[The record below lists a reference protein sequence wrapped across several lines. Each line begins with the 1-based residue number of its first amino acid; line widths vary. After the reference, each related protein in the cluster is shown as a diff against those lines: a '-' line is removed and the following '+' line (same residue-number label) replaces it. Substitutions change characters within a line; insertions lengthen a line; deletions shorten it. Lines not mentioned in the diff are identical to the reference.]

1 MEFQE
6 FNVMTVGLEHGS
18 SNLVEA
24 SAGTGKT
31 YSIAILVLR
40 LLIEKKIPIQEILM
54 VTFTTAAVAELQE
67 RIRKF
72 IRDAHR
78 YCLGGEIEDQ
88 RIKEIVDQAD
98 RDEVKRLLNSALI
111 NLDEIS
117 VFTIHSFCQQ
127 TLNEF
132 AFETGQL
139 FSAELTSD
147 DTEIIEKEIQD
158 FWRKHVTTIR
168 EDFLVELS
176 SSGMS
181 RENIAKHLKNHLSG
195 KKFFFYDENLKYE
208 LDGEKQE
215 ELLDEINLANEKLK
229 AENAKLTEFVESHK
243 NDFSDR
249 CEGNLPEPFQAKKG
263 DFTNAKKHI
272 KEHIHDTDK
281 FIEKIIEKSGSAYIQ
296 NIFPDLLDELENVGV
311 AETEVENRKN
321 DSLNYLYSFAIQEIS
336 NGIRRF
342 KTNHNLMTFDDLI
355 SNLNRALNE
364 RENEKLEK
372 LLQAKYKAVFI
383 DEFQDTDRQQYGIF
397 KKAFQGNSILF
408 YIGDPKQSIYAWRK
422 ADIATY
428 FEARNDVENVFTMN
442 VNYRSTEGMVNALNQ
457 FFQPEEGFDVF
468 AYGEQENR
476 IEYHNVESKGKSTGL
491 YFGNSEAIPM
501 TITTK
506 SNKGDIIHDTAL
518 GILDLLNNSDYQFVD
533 QKTGQSRKVK
543 TSDIGVLVRAK
554 KDGDAI
560 KKELAKYSIPAVSV
574 TEAKI
579 LKSPEA
585 RDLCYIL
592 QAIDN
597 NTASNVNRALLTVFI
612 NSNKEQ
618 IQKLDDEKVIE
629 KFKTFKE
636 LWQRQGV
643 YAMMMN
649 FISEFQI
656 RENALAGKLKDSE
669 RNITNLYHLLELL
682 YKTESRQKM
691 NPTEL
696 IDWLKINMSLDDN
709 MEDEWIQR
717 IESDEEAVKI
727 ATIHSSKGL
736 EYNIVF
742 VPFLDLNIW
751 KKDNPVV
758 SFRDD
763 DGNYKSA
770 PLDQLP
776 PDKQQIY
783 DVESLQ
789 ENRRLIYVALTR
801 SVYKCFV
808 FTSTWSGYNDS
819 ALKPFVKNRVYN
831 ELIAEWDAESIDS
844 NQRYEPS
851 QQLEQIILK
860 PEYFHLSHKSWQRM
874 SYSGLAAEK
883 EWIPKDQFLDG
894 DYDYDRFVFSRL
906 GKGARTGTL
915 LHGILEKIDFSQS
928 GDQWIYTL
936 KRELEGYKSEN
947 ASDYDEFSQ
956 MLIRLLEQVLNA
968 ELPAADNHFKLS
980 EVNRANCLHELEF
993 DFPVPEFLPK
1003 ELNQVLPDNR
1013 IMISDRYQSQIEGLM
1028 TGFVDLFFQ
1037 HNGKYYVLDW
1047 KSNYLGPGVDDY
1059 SPENLDKAMT
1069 ENNYHLQYM
1078 IYSLAVKK
1086 YLQSRL
1092 GDSFDFDRDFGGVY
1106 YLFLRGMREGTSNGV
1121 FYKKVSSGE
1130 LMKLE
1135 ELISVSV

>member
-6 FNVMTVGLEHGS
+6 FEVRTVSLKDGS

-40 LLIEKKIPIQEILM
+40 LLVEKKMPIQEILM

-72 IRDAHR
+72 IREAHR
-78 YCLGGEIEDQ
+78 YCLGEEIGDQ
-88 RIKEIVDQAD
+88 LIKSIVDQAD
-98 RDEVKRLLNSALI
+98 REEVIQLLNSALI

-139 FSAELTSD
+139 FSAELISD

-158 FWRKHVTTIR
+158 FWRKHITTIR
-168 EDFLVELS
+168 EDFLVVLS
-176 SSGMS
+176 DSGLS
-181 RENIAKHLKNHLSG
+181 HDNIAKHLKNHLSG
-195 KKFFFYDENLKYE
+195 KKFFFYDEESEYVF
-208 LDGEKQE
+208 DEKKQQE
-215 ELLDEINLANEKLK
+215 
-229 AENAKLTEFVESHK
+229 
-243 NDFSDR
+243 
-249 CEGNLPEPFQAKKG
+249 
-263 DFTNAKKHI
+263 
-272 KEHIHDTDK
+272 
-281 FIEKIIEKSGSAYIQ
+281 FIEKINERSENVESVKSLIFEEIQ
-296 NIFPDLLDELENVGV
+296 NQKEQFLIELDAQQYARKYFLPLIDSSEDLINKVREILNK
-311 AETEVENRKN
+311 NRKDGKSKYVQN
-321 DSLNYLYSFAIQEIS
+321 FPKLINWVDEIDQSLTDFSDSILESLNYLYSFAIQEIS

-355 SNLNRALNE
+355 SNLNRALND
-364 RENEKLEK
+364 RENSKLEQ
-372 LLQAKYKAVFI
+372 LLQTKYKAVFI

-442 VNYRSTEGMVNALNQ
+442 MNFRSTEGMVNALNQ

-476 IEYHNVESKGKSTGL
+476 IEYHNVESKGKSTRL
-491 YFGNSEAIPM
+491 YFGNSEAVPM

-506 SNKGDIIHDTAL
+506 PNKGDIIHDTAL
-518 GILDLLNNSDYQFVD
+518 GILDLLNNSDYQFID
-533 QKTGQSRKVK
+533 NESGEKRKVK

-560 KKELAKYSIPAVSV
+560 KKELAKYGIPAVSV
-574 TEAKI
+574 TESKI

-585 RDLCYIL
+585 QDLCYIL
-592 QAIDN
+592 QAIDK
-597 NTASNVNRALLTVFI
+597 NTASNVNRALFTVFI
-612 NSNKEQ
+612 NSNKEK
-618 IQKLDDEKVIE
+618 IQKLDGEKVIE

-636 LWQRQGV
+636 LWQTQGV

-656 RENALAGKLKDSE
+656 KENALAGKLKDSE

-682 YKTESRQKM
+682 YKTENRQKM

-696 IDWLKINMSLDDN
+696 IDWLKINMSLDSN
-709 MEDEWIQR
+709 AEDEWIQR
-717 IESDEEAVKI
+717 IESDEESVKI

-742 VPFLDLNIW
+742 APFLDLTIRN
-751 KKDNPVV
+751 NGNSVV

-763 DGNYKSA
+763 GGHYKSA

-776 PDKQQIY
+776 VEKQRMC

-808 FTSTWSGYNDS
+808 FTSTWSGFNDS
-819 ALKPFVKNRVYN
+819 ALKPFVKNREYN
-831 ELIAEWDAESIDS
+831 ELISEWDAESIDS
-844 NQRYEPS
+844 KQKYVPS
-851 QQLEQIILK
+851 QNLEQIIIRPDHFYLG
-860 PEYFHLSHKSWQRM
+860 HKSWQRM
-874 SYSGLAAEK
+874 SYSGLAAK
-883 EWIPKDQFLDG
+883 KDWIPKDQFLESDN
-894 DYDYDRFVFSRL
+894 DYDRFVFSRL

-915 LHGILEKIDFSQS
+915 LHGIFEKIDFSQS
-928 GDQWIYTL
+928 DEQWNNTL

-947 ASDYDEFSQ
+947 ASDYNEFSQ
-956 MLIRLLEQVLNA
+956 MLIRLLNQVLNA
-968 ELPAADNHFKLS
+968 DLPAAGSSFKLS
-980 EVNRANCLHELEF
+980 EVRRSDCLHELEF
-993 DFPVPEFLPK
+993 DFPVFEFMPK
-1003 ELNQVLPDNR
+1003 ELNQILPDNR
-1013 IMISDRYQSQIEGLM
+1013 ITVSDRYQSQIEGLM
-1028 TGFVDLFFQ
+1028 TGFVDLFFE
-1037 HNGKYYVLDW
+1037 HSGKYYVLDW
-1047 KSNYLGPGVDDY
+1047 KSNYLGPNVEDY
-1059 SPENLDKAMT
+1059 LAENLDKVMT
-1069 ENNYHLQYM
+1069 ENNYHLQYL
-1078 IYSLAVKK
+1078 IYSLAIKK
-1086 YLQSRL
+1086 YLKSRL
-1092 GDSFDFDRDFGGVY
+1092 GGDFDFDRDFGGVF

-1121 FYKKVSSGE
+1121 FYKKVSSEE
-1130 LMKLE
+1130 LTRLE
-1135 ELISVSV
+1135 ELISVGV

>member
-40 LLIEKKIPIQEILM
+40 LLIEKEIPIKEILM

-78 YCLGGEIEDQ
+78 YCLGEEIEDQ

-176 SSGMS
+176 CSGLS

-195 KKFFFYDENLKYE
+195 KKFFFYDESLKYE
-208 LDGEKQE
+208 LDEERQE
-215 ELLDEINLANEKLK
+215 ELLDEVNSAKENYNLLNEEVLVTIANEK
-229 AENAKLTEFVESHK
+229 E
-243 NDFSDR
+243 
-249 CEGNLPEPFQAKKG
+249 Q
-263 DFTNAKKHI
+263 I
-272 KEHIHDTDK
+272 KEICSRVSKVKEHFGALIDNPKSFLATLEQRIKEGRKYAIDN
-281 FIEKIIEKSGSAYIQ
+281 FPFIIEKINQRNEAKEVY
-296 NIFPDLLDELENVGV
+296 DL
-311 AETEVENRKN
+311 EVNN
-321 DSLNYLYSFAIQEIS
+321 SLNYLYSFAIQEIS

-364 RENEKLEK
+364 RDNPKLEQ
-372 LLQAKYKAVFI
+372 LLQTKYKAVFI

-442 VNYRSTEGMVNALNQ
+442 VNYRSTKGMVNALNQ

-491 YFGNSEAIPM
+491 YFENSETVPM

-506 SNKGDIIHDTAL
+506 SNKNQIIHDTAL
-518 GILDLLNNSDYQFVD
+518 GILDLLNNSDYQFID

-560 KKELAKYSIPAVSV
+560 KKELAKYGIPAVSV

-629 KFKTFKE
+629 KFKAFKE

-656 RENALAGKLKDSE
+656 KENALAGKLKDSE

-742 VPFLDLNIW
+742 APFLDLSVW
-751 KKDNPVV
+751 KRDNPVV

-770 PLDQLP
+770 PPDQLP

-808 FTSTWSGYNDS
+808 FTSTGAKADS
-819 ALKPFVKNRVYN
+819 ALKPFVKKPIYN
-831 ELIAEWDAESIDS
+831 ELIAEWGAESVDPT
-844 NQRYEPS
+844 RKYEPS
-851 QQLEQIILK
+851 QQLEQKILK
-860 PEYFHLSHKSWQRM
+860 PEHFHLTHKSWQRM

-883 EWIPKDQFLDG
+883 DWIPKDPFLEG
-894 DYDYDRFVFSRL
+894 DDDYDRFVFSRL

-915 LHGILEKIDFSQS
+915 LHGILEKIDFSKS

-936 KRELEGYKSEN
+936 KREFEGYKSEN
-947 ASDYDEFSQ
+947 AADYDEFSQ

-1003 ELNQVLPDNR
+1003 ELNQILPDNR

-1028 TGFVDLFFQ
+1028 TGFVDLFFE

-1047 KSNYLGPGVDDY
+1047 KSNYLGPNVEDY
-1059 SPENLDKAMT
+1059 SAENLDKAMT

-1092 GDSFDFDRDFGGVY
+1092 GDGFNFDRDFGGVY

-1121 FYKKVSSGE
+1121 FYKKVSSAE

-1135 ELISVSV
+1135 ELISVGV